1 MIEIIKGV
9 NILKDLILVIK
20 GFIMGIANII
30 PGVSGGTLALTL
42 GIYEQFIG
50 AISHFFERFKENIRF
65 LIPIFIGMGLAII
78 SMSNVISISF
88 EKYPIPTTLFF
99 MGLVLGGIPML
110 TGFVKDKKER
120 KEISSYMIAA
130 LTFALVIVL
139 AFSEQLFG
147 GGLGD
152 VNLGNISAVG
162 YVLLFIVGVVAAA
175 TMVIPGVSGS
185 LVLMLLGY
193 YIPIVNTI
201 KDLTKFNNIF
211 SNILILGFF
220 GIGVLVGI
228 VLISK
233 LIEYLLKKYE
243 AKTYFGVLGFVLSS
257 IIAIPVSVYNEIGSI
272 TFSVPQVLIGIVFL
286 AIGGFI
292 GYKLGGEK

>member
-1 MIEIIKGV
+1 MESV
-9 NILKDLILVIK
+9 ILIIK

-50 AISHFFERFKENIRF
+50 AISHFFGKLKENLRF
-65 LIPIFIGMGLAII
+65 LIPIFIGMVLAIV
-78 SMSNVISISF
+78 SMSNVISESF
-88 EKYPIPTTLFF
+88 EHYPIPTTLFF

-110 TGFVKDKKER
+110 TGFVKGKKET
-120 KEISSYMIAA
+120 KQISSYVIAL
-130 LTFALVIVL
+130 LTFSLVMVL

-147 GGLGD
+147 SGLGT
-152 VNLGNISAVG
+152 VNLSNVSVVG
-162 YVLLFIVGVVAAA
+162 YILLFIVGVIAAA

-193 YIPIVNTI
+193 YLPVVNTI
-201 KDLTKFNNIF
+201 KDLTKFNHLF
-211 SNILILGFF
+211 SNCLILGFF
-220 GIGVLVGI
+220 GLGVLVGI

-233 LIEYLLKKYE
+233 LIEFLLHKYE
-243 AKTYFGVLGFVLSS
+243 TKTYFGVLGFILSS
-257 IIAIPVSVYNEIGSI
+257 IIAIPVSVYHEIGTI
-272 TFSVPQVLIGIVFL
+272 TFSVPQIIIGIIFL
-286 AIGGFI
+286 IIGSFI